1 MSEVKCLSV
10 IVPLYNE
17 EENISPL
24 HRHLESCLNNC
35 KWTYE
40 IIYVDDGSTDA
51 TFSELQGV
59 MRENP
64 CVRIVQLSRNF
75 GQTAAISA
83 GIAHSNGAILIFMD
97 GDLQNDPQDIPRLLK
112 KLEEGY
118 DVVSGWRRQRQ
129 DARFRRKLPSW
140 AANRLISWVTGVH
153 LHDFGC
159 TLKAYRREIFQHVR
173 LYGEMHRFLPAYAA
187 LYGARIAELEVAH
200 YPRRFGSSKYGIS
213 RTVRVVLDLLRLKFQ
228 ASFDTKPM
236 HGFGIPGLL
245 WLLLSL
251 VCFLFASLSRL
262 RSYKRDI
269 KYSSSA
275 SSNGIMCLG
284 FGSICVF
291 IGLLGELVMRIYYE
305 TQGRK
310 PYVVRKVIPPF
321 HFYPSPNAS
330 KWKSFATDMV
340 ENASEAIMK
349 QEL

>member
-1 MSEVKCLSV
+1 MNEVKCLSV
-10 IVPLYNE
+10 VIPLYNE

-24 HRHLESCLNNC
+24 HQRLESCLQSYGQP
-35 KWTYE
+35 YE
-40 IIYVDDGSTDA
+40 IIYVDDGSDDA
-51 TFSELQGV
+51 TFLELQGV
-59 MRENP
+59 AQKNP
-64 CVRIVQLSRNF
+64 RVRVVQLSRNF

-129 DARFRRKLPSW
+129 DARFSRKIPSW
-140 AANRLISWVTGVH
+140 LANRLISRVTGVY

-159 TLKAYRREIFQHVR
+159 TLKAYRRQIFQHVR

-200 YPRRFGSSKYGIS
+200 YPRRFGNSKYGIS
-213 RTVRVVLDLLRLKFQ
+213 RTIRVVLDLLRLKFQ

-245 WLLLSL
+245 WLLLSG
-251 VCFLFASLSRL
+251 VCFLLASISRFKLS
-262 RSYKRDI
+262 KRDI
-269 KYSSSA
+269 KHSSA
-275 SSNGIMCLG
+275 MGSNAIMCLG
-284 FGSICVF
+284 FGSLCMF
-291 IGLLGELVMRIYYE
+291 IGLLGELMMRIYYE

-310 PYVVRKVIPPF
+310 PYVVRQVIPPF
-321 HFYPSPNAS
+321 HFYPVQNALKS
-330 KWKSFATDMV
+330 KSFVTDV
-340 ENASEAIMK
+340 AENVSETTMK

>member
-1 MSEVKCLSV
+1 MNEAGCLSV
-10 IVPLYNE
+10 VIPLYNE
-17 EENISPL
+17 EGNISPL
-24 HRHLESCLNNC
+24 HQYLESCLQLC
-35 KWTYE
+35 RRPYE

-51 TFSELQGV
+51 TFARLQSV
-59 MRENP
+59 VRENP

-118 DVVSGWRRQRQ
+118 DVVSGWRKNRQ
-129 DARFRRKLPSW
+129 DARFMRKLPSW
-140 AANRLISWVTGVH
+140 FANRLISWVTGVH

-159 TLKAYRREIFQHVR
+159 TLKAYRREVFQHVR

-200 YPRRFGSSKYGIS
+200 HPRRFGSSKYGIS
-213 RTVRVVLDLLRLKFQ
+213 RTIRVILDLLRLKFQ

-245 WLLLSL
+245 WLVLSL
-251 VCFLFASLSRL
+251 ACFLLAARSRF
-262 RSYKRDI
+262 RHSKRDR
-269 KYSSSA
+269 KCSSGV
-275 SSNGIMCLG
+275 SSNGILCLG
-284 FGSICVF
+284 FGSIYLF
-291 IGLLGELVMRIYYE
+291 MGLLGELMMRIYYE

-321 HFYPSPNAS
+321 HFAPSM
-330 KWKSFATDMV
+330 WKRLVTEVAEIT
-340 ENASEAIMK
+340 SETNMK